1 MIDKKEDIREG
12 MYYIQIFLFLRL
24 RKNLNKENNMIEQL
38 ADYAIILGL
47 LCLLNIVYQLEQAGK
62 ILQSMSAF
70 IRKETK

>member
-1 MIDKKEDIREG
+1 
-12 MYYIQIFLFLRL
+12 
-24 RKNLNKENNMIEQL
+24 MIEQL